1 VRLKK
6 ITIANYRQ
14 FSNAV
19 INFDDE
25 LTILAGANNSG
36 KTSIIELFR
45 RLFRDRNFTKEDIS
59 AEYYSKLQHD
69 FISDIDKIYNIS
81 LDETEFRE
89 NIKKKFSLDDKNKWT
104 AIKIEI
110 EVQYNKDES
119 ISLFSD
125 YLMEL
130 GDACTSFFF
139 QFNYEVDMAELNK
152 LLGLNVT
159 SLFDKKREIKALS
172 VTRKTKE
179 INEKIGELNER
190 FEDFLIEILE
200 KVLENK
206 VYFTDKNYENK
217 QLIGVR
223 EFQALFN
230 YNYLNATR
238 LLNDEKTDNY
248 FSISKELLS
257 HFKKSND
264 WEEFKTQIIK
274 DIKNGLKAQ
283 ELNEKVKKHSLTKAQ
298 NALDNIEK
306 YFEYNKG
313 DFSLQTDISDEL
325 LMTFLS
331 SSLQTFFEFKNGT
344 KLKEF
349 SQGLGISNLIFMCL
363 KVEAFVKQYKSDVVD
378 IFVIEEPEAHMHPQM
393 ERMLIKFINEIL
405 LNEDNNRVQGIIT
418 THSSEIVKCSDLKNI
433 RVLRINELLKSS
445 IYDMDLFKQELD
457 TEEERQF
464 FSFLFSINYSD
475 LIFAN
480 KVIICE
486 RNHAPK

>member
-1 VRLKK
+1 MRLKK

-331 SSLQTFFEFKNGT
+331 T

>member
-1 VRLKK
+1 MKLKK

-14 FSNAV
+14 FSNAI

-36 KTSIIELFR
+36 KTSIIELFK

-69 FISDIDKIYNIS
+69 FISDINKIYSIS

-89 NIKKKFSLDDKNKWT
+89 NIKKKFSLDDKNKWI

-139 QFNYEVDMAELNK
+139 LFNYEVDMAELNK

-159 SLFDKKREIKALS
+159 SLFEKKREINTLS

-179 INEKIGELNER
+179 INEKIAELNER

-200 KVLENK
+200 TVLENK
-206 VYFTDKNYENK
+206 VYFTDKNYENR

-248 FSISKELLS
+248 FSISKELLN

-264 WEEFKTQIIK
+264 WEDFKTQIIK
-274 DIKNGLKAQ
+274 DL
-283 ELNEKVKKHSLTKAQ
+283 
-298 NALDNIEK
+298 
-306 YFEYNKG
+306 
-313 DFSLQTDISDEL
+313 
-325 LMTFLS
+325 
-331 SSLQTFFEFKNGT
+331 
-344 KLKEF
+344 
-349 SQGLGISNLIFMCL
+349 
-363 KVEAFVKQYKSDVVD
+363 
-378 IFVIEEPEAHMHPQM
+378 
-393 ERMLIKFINEIL
+393 
-405 LNEDNNRVQGIIT
+405 
-418 THSSEIVKCSDLKNI
+418 
-433 RVLRINELLKSS
+433 
-445 IYDMDLFKQELD
+445 
-457 TEEERQF
+457 
-464 FSFLFSINYSD
+464 
-475 LIFAN
+475 
-480 KVIICE
+480 
-486 RNHAPK
+486 